1 MILWIVD
8 TSGWWRQRLWR
19 ICHTGCSK
27 CESNQVSK
35 IQTSEMAICK
45 HDARGLPL
53 LTLQWVLLFFIVLA
67 HEVFGSSPLTTFPFL
82 TATKKGK
89 SKSHIVW
96 HRKWCSR
103 YRDCVLTKICFL
115 LPFTGYWHQV
125 RSYGSKNMAVS
136 VLFSRL
142 TEFDPTGCKNAKLEY
157 TPLSDVN
164 MVWTYPGHGPQTMG
178 NIDPFEMKYVA
189 SIDFKN
195 YSN

>member
-8 TSGWWRQRLWR
+8 TSGWWRQGLWR

-27 CESNQVSK
+27 CESYQVSK

-82 TATKKGK
+82 TAIKKGK

-103 YRDCVLTKICFL
+103 YRDCVLTRFVFGPIIYRL
-115 LPFTGYWHQV
+115 LASGAILWLKEHGCVSSVLTADRVWPNRLWECQV
-125 RSYGSKNMAVS
+125 RVHALVRCEHG
-136 VLFSRL
+136 LDLSR
-142 TEFDPTGCKNAKLEY
+142 T
-157 TPLSDVN
+157 
-164 MVWTYPGHGPQTMG
+164 WTSNHG
-178 NIDPFEMKYVA
+178 
-189 SIDFKN
+189 
-195 YSN
+195 